1 MDLSI
6 KFCAFEW
13 AVGGFGGKVCNGP
26 FFIRIKDH
34 EISRSACLDTA
45 ARKFVERSRIAGHF
59 FQKLCQSE
67 VSWLYKGSDAKTK
80 RSFKA
85 CDTAWR
91 FCERLGFFFD
101 TVWCVV
107 GGDQVDCAVFEPLND
122 LLAVFSVR
130 RGGFILASVPCSRSA
145 SSVSVK

>member
-85 CDTAWR
+85 CDTAWG
-91 FCERLGFFFD
+91 FCERPGFFFS
-101 TVWCVV
+101 TVWSVV
-107 GGDQVDCAVFEPLND
+107 GGDQVDRAVFETLND